1 MVLPVFVVVV
11 LCFALLLSYP
21 WEILTIGTLG
31 YLASLPFGWLSYR
44 EQERKAEG
52 TAGASPAPSLQSA
65 ASSEGLLSSPQG
77 RVDDDPDKDHPPR
90 H

>member
-21 WEILTIGTLG
+21 WEILTLGTLG

-44 EQERKAEG
+44 EQERKAED
-52 TAGASPAPSLQSA
+52 TATATPPSLQA
-65 ASSEGLLSSPQG
+65 AAGSESLLSSPKG
-77 RVDDDPDKDHPPR
+77 RISDDQDEDRPTR
-90 H
+90 LN